1 MMAVAFSPVYS
12 WVLVALL
19 AGVLAACI
27 LWSGREGLKR
37 AGRRRALGGVRFGAL
52 ALMVLLLSQP
62 QRRVDEITVIKPQ
75 LAVLVDDSESMEDH
89 PDVRQPTRAQRVR
102 EWFGSPAFAAA
113 KEHFEI
119 RTFRFDVKPS
129 EWGGESGG
137 LNFKGAG
144 SNMIAALQHA
154 RDRFV
159 GQPLAGMLVLS
170 DGLDTSGV
178 GNGFTLPSGLP
189 VHTFELEKPFV
200 LPDKPKRMWISSLDP
215 PGRIVVGWDAEV
227 RGAVSGSG
235 MAGRTLS
242 VELWRDGAK
251 TAETTVTFNEDEQTR
266 PVVFPIAGT
275 EPGVMQLEMRLNDP
289 AADPDAKTRHF
300 AIEVVAP
307 GKRILYVQN
316 SFGFEFKFLRR
327 AVAGDRNLQL
337 QAFVRSGDGK
347 LVAMGD
353 RGALESAKA
362 PKLEFSQAGL
372 SSYAVVVLGDLPP
385 EALTG
390 DQYKALREFVDRGGG
405 LVLLG
410 GAAGMGSG
418 EIAKTALLE
427 MSPAKL
433 PAEYKEGKFPVK
445 ITDAGLRHPV
455 LGPLF
460 ANVKEFPAL
469 LSVNIAKSS
478 APSAEVLIEAEDAGT
493 KFPVVVATRFGN
505 GRVVSVMTDSV
516 WHWRMG
522 AKSWSSE
529 RSPYDVFWSQMMEWL
544 IPKEQDKQ
552 GVAKLELLTER
563 PTYTLGEQPE
573 VRAILELGSSEGKPP
588 ATLPLSVRTPDGK
601 VFEYKMK
608 QGQFPA
614 GGKMV
619 NGYVTQVD
627 PNVPGMF
634 TARSHWEAGK
644 TKLEA
649 ETRFSISKPATEKT
663 GRPIDRELL
672 ERVAQQTG
680 GHFFKWEERE
690 EWPGFVHAKE
700 QQIARVRLQDLWNH
714 PVLLLLLLAFL
725 SADWILRKRWNL
737 P

>member
-1 MMAVAFSPVYS
+1 LIAVTFSPVFS
-12 WVLVALL
+12 WILVVMLACLL
-19 AGVLAACI
+19 GACI
-27 LWSGREGLKR
+27 VWSGLAGLKR
-37 AGRRRALGGVRFGAL
+37 ANRRRALGGLRFGAL
-52 ALMVLLLSQP
+52 ALLVLILFQP
-62 QRRVDEITVIKPQ
+62 QRRLDEITVLKPQ
-75 LAVLVDDSESMEDH
+75 LAVVVDDSESMEDRA
-89 PDVRQPTRAQRVR
+89 DARQPTRSQRVR
-102 EWFGSPAFAAA
+102 EWLSSPALAAA
-113 KEHFEI
+113 REHFEI
-119 RTFRFDVKPS
+119 RSFRFDLRPG
-129 EWGGESGG
+129 EWAGEAGG
-137 LNFKGAG
+137 LAFKGAG
-144 SNMIAALQHA
+144 SNVVAALQQV
-154 RDRFV
+154 RERFV
-159 GQPLAGMLVLS
+159 GQPLAAMLVLS

-178 GNGFTLPSGLP
+178 GSGFTLAGGLP
-189 VHTFELEKPFV
+189 VHTFELEKPFE
-200 LPDKPKRMWISSLDP
+200 LPAKARRVWLSAVDP

-227 RGAVSGSG
+227 RGAVSASG
-235 MAGRTLS
+235 MTGKTLN

-251 TAETTVTFNEDEQTR
+251 AAETAVTFNEEEQTR
-266 PVVFPIAGT
+266 PVVFPVSGT
-275 EPGVMQLEMRLNDP
+275 EPGVVQFEIRLNDP
-289 AADPDAKTRHF
+289 AADPDAKVRHF

-327 AVAGDRNLQL
+327 AVAGDRNLQI

-353 RGALESAKA
+353 RGTLESGKA

-372 SSYAVVVLGDLPP
+372 ASYAVVVLGDLPP
-385 EALTG
+385 EALTA
-390 DQYKALREFVDRGGG
+390 DQYKAVREFVDRGGG
-405 LVLLG
+405 MVLLG

-418 EIAKTALLE
+418 EIAKTALAE

-433 PAEYKEGKFPVK
+433 PAEYREGKFPVK

-455 LGPLF
+455 FGPLF

-469 LSVNIAKSS
+469 LSVNVARSTS
-478 APSAEVLIEAEDAGT
+478 PAAEVLIEGEEGGVR
-493 KFPVVVATRFGN
+493 FPVVAATRFGN

-522 AKSWSSE
+522 AKNWSAE
-529 RSPYDVFWSQMMEWL
+529 RSPYDIFWSQLMEWL

-552 GVAKLELLTER
+552 GVAKLELVTER
-563 PTYTLGEQPE
+563 PAYSLGEQPE
-573 VRAILELGSSEGKPP
+573 VRAVLELGGAEGKPP

-608 QGQFPA
+608 PGQFPA
-614 GGKMV
+614 GGRMI
-619 NGYVTQVD
+619 NGYVVAVE
-627 PNVPGMF
+627 PNVAGLF
-634 TARSHWEAGK
+634 TARSHWESGK

-649 ETRFSISKPATEKT
+649 ETRFSVSKPATEKT

-680 GHFFKWEERE
+680 GRFFKWEERE
-690 EWPGFVHAKE
+690 EWPNFVHAKE
-700 QQIARVRLQDLWNH
+700 QQIARVRLQELWNH

-725 SADWILRKRWNL
+725 AADWVLRKRWNL

>member
-1 MMAVAFSPVYS
+1 MIAVAFSPVYS
-12 WVLVALL
+12 WMLVLLL
-19 AGVLAACI
+19 ACVLGGCI
-27 LWSGREGLKR
+27 LWSGRIGLKR
-37 AGRRRALGGVRFGAL
+37 MDRRRALGGLRFGAL
-52 ALMVLLLSQP
+52 ALLLVLLFQP
-62 QRRVDEITVIKPQ
+62 QRRVDEVTVLKPQ
-75 LAVLVDDSESMEDH
+75 LAVLVDDSESMEDRA
-89 PDVRQPTRAQRVR
+89 DVRQPTRAQRVR
-102 EWFGSPAFAAA
+102 EWLASPVLAAA
-113 KEHFEI
+113 RKHFEI
-119 RTFRFDVKPS
+119 RTFRFELRPS
-129 EWGGESGG
+129 EWGGDGGG
-137 LNFKGAG
+137 LAFKGTG
-144 SNMIAALQHA
+144 SNVVSALQQA
-154 RDRFV
+154 RERFV
-159 GQPLAGMLVLS
+159 GQPLAAMLLLS
-170 DGLDTSGV
+170 DGLDTSGI
-178 GNGFTLPSGLP
+178 GGGFTLPGGLP
-189 VHTFELEKPFV
+189 VHTIELEKLFE
-200 LPDKPKRMWISSLDP
+200 LPTKAKRVWISSVDP

-227 RGAVSGSG
+227 RGAVSASG
-235 MAGRTLS
+235 MTGRTLN
-242 VELWRDGAK
+242 VELWRDGVK
-251 TAETTVTFNEDEQTR
+251 SAETAVTFNEDEQTR
-266 PVVFPIAGT
+266 PVVFPVAGT
-275 EPGVMQLEMRLNDP
+275 EPGVLQFELRLSDP

-337 QAFVRSGDGK
+337 QAFVRSGDGR

-353 RGALESAKA
+353 RGTLDSGKA

-372 SSYAVVVLGDLPP
+372 SSFAVVVLGDLPP
-385 EALTG
+385 EALTA
-390 DQYKALREFVDRGGG
+390 DQYKAVREFVDRGGG

-410 GAAGMGSG
+410 GAAGMASA
-418 EIAKTALLE
+418 EVAKTPLVE

-433 PAEYKEGKFPVK
+433 PAEYKEGRFPVR

-455 LGPLF
+455 FGPLF

-469 LSVNIAKSS
+469 LSVNIARSS
-478 APSAEVLIEAEDAGT
+478 SPAAEVLIEAEEGGN
-493 KFPVVVATRFGN
+493 KFPVVVASRFGA

-522 AKSWSSE
+522 AKSWSAD
-529 RSPYDVFWSQMMEWL
+529 RSPYDVFWSQLMEWL

-552 GVAKLELLTER
+552 GVAKLELVTER
-563 PTYTLGEQPE
+563 PAYSLGEQPE
-573 VRAILELGSSEGKPP
+573 VRAVLELGGAEGKPP

-614 GGKMV
+614 GGRTI
-619 NGYVTQVD
+619 NGYVAAVE

-634 TARSHWEAGK
+634 TARAHWESGK
-644 TKLEA
+644 IKLEA
-649 ETRFSISKPATEKT
+649 ETRFSVSKPATEKT

-680 GHFFKWEERE
+680 GRFFKWEERD

-700 QQIARVRLQDLWNH
+700 QQIARVRLQELWNH
-714 PVLLLLLLAFL
+714 PLLLLLLLGFL
-725 SADWILRKRWNL
+725 SADWVLRKRWNL